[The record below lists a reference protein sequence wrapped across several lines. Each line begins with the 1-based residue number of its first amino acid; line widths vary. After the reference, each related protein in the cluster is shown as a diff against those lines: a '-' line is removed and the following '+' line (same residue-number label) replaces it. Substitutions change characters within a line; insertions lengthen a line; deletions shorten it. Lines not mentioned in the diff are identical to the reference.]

1 MEEPARLDT
10 KQTCHGSESLWIIFV
25 GETSGLLLDA
35 DDAGNG
41 QDELQLTPGL
51 ALRVKGDLK
60 TKIRLKSRPKT
71 RFNHNVW
78 ARNG

>member
-1 MEEPARLDT
+1 MHAHMTTHMALAR
-10 KQTCHGSESLWIIFV
+10 QESQCDYDDISV
-25 GETSGLLLDA
+25 LLDA

-60 TKIRLKSRPKT
+60 TKIILKSRPKT

-78 ARNG
+78 TRNG